1 MWIDAAF
8 QVFYSVGAGFGVHL
22 AMASYNKFNNN
33 CYLDSMVTAG
43 VNSFTSL
50 FSGCTVFVYLGYM
63 SVTMNKPIESV
74 ASDGW
79 LYDMISCVS
88 TIAYIV

>member
-33 CYLDSMVTAG
+33 CYIDCLVTAG

-63 SVTMNKPIESV
+63 SVSMQKPIETV
-74 ASDGW
+74 ASKGE
-79 LYDMISCVS
+79 LEVAFS
-88 TIAYIV
+88 